1 MSFSKPYLCGYYG
14 MSNSGDDALLLA
26 AAWGAREFLGAKEF
40 KVSCQKPVQLADI
53 VSSTATLSA
62 PQTFRGE
69 NRLRQYFMAMST
81 QSVIFGG
88 GSVLHTAQDINIKRD
103 IMRFAGKE
111 SSAALGVG
119 IGPFKNIEAEKSCGK
134 FLNECGFVGVRDK
147 GSFAQAKSIAP
158 NANVR
163 LTFDLAPGLLRIRAP
178 KKPVAREGVCV
189 CLCPVES
196 LAGNMDAE
204 RKNIDR
210 IAKTLRGIYKATGE
224 SITLLDLN
232 GHETLGDSIP
242 HSYLREKL
250 GADVPVKH
258 LRYQQ
263 DPLAVLDTL
272 ATFKLVV
279 SMRLHGSIL
288 AYLAETPV
296 ISLNYHSKCEG
307 WCEQVG
313 MHVDMQYRSDDIDR
327 EKFVETVYRGLSEGF
342 PSPLLRIEEAVRR
355 SLTNWSFDHGQ
366 AIKQNFCSH
375 SSL

>member
-1 MSFSKPYLCGYYG
+1 MNFSKPYLCGYYG
-14 MSNSGDDALLLA
+14 MSNTGDDALLLA

-40 KVSCQKPVQLADI
+40 KVNCHQPVQVADI
-53 VSSTATLSA
+53 VSSTATLSE
-62 PQTFRGE
+62 PQSFRGE

-103 IMRFAGKE
+103 IIRFTGRG

-119 IGPFKNIEAEKSCGK
+119 IGPFKNVEAEKSCGK

-147 GSFAQAKSIAP
+147 ESFAQAKTLAP

-163 LTFDLAPGLLRIRAP
+163 LTFDLAPGLLRIRAA
-178 KKPVAREGVCV
+178 KKTTEREGLCV

-196 LAGNMDAE
+196 LSGNIELE
-204 RKNIDR
+204 RQHIDN
-210 IAKTLRGIYKATGE
+210 IAKMVRRIYKTTGE
-224 SITLLDLN
+224 SVTLLDLN

-242 HSYLREKL
+242 HSYLRMQI
-250 GADVPVKH
+250 GPDVPVKH

-263 DPLAVLDTL
+263 DPLSVLDTL
-272 ATFKLVV
+272 ATFNLVV

-313 MHVDMQYRSDDIDR
+313 MSEDMQYDSDDIDQD
-327 EKFVETVYRGLSEGF
+327 KFIETVYRGLSEGF
-342 PSPLLRIEEAVRR
+342 PSPLLRIGESVRR

-366 AIKQNFCSH
+366 LIKQNFCSH